1 MISTCHFCPINGG
14 PQGSSNFLQP
24 VNLLETSSD
33 YIFVMRRSAVPAR
46 FYGTTNTGGVALLLR
61 KRFMAEQT
69 NKPLIDFKQRNRT
82 GGTNCAIRTA
92 VASAV
97 LLATFAGLS
106 PVRANNLGENSGW
119 QFQSATDAANLAG
132 VQDMIQKK
140 KAGGYG
146 PTQYYSTTT
155 TSTSNTSIGHQTNC
169 TVTASAVGNSGS
181 ASAIA
186 SSPSTSGASAASL
199 ANSNTNSS
207 QPGNASGLSSLS
219 GTQSNLGTLGST
231 VNGSTAATAQGR
243 NYQALNSNQSNTATQ
258 NAAVKGSTA
267 CAYGALN

>member
-1 MISTCHFCPINGG
+1 
-14 PQGSSNFLQP
+14 
-24 VNLLETSSD
+24 LETSSD

-46 FYGTTNTGGVALLLR
+46 FYGTTKTVGGVALLLR

-69 NKPLIDFKQRNRT
+69 NKPFIDVKQRNRT
-82 GGTNCAIRTA
+82 GEKSCAIRTA

-97 LLATFAGLS
+97 LLATFAAWS
-106 PVRANNLGENSGW
+106 PSRANNMGENSGW
-119 QFQSATDAANLAG
+119 QFQTATDQANQAG

-146 PTQYYSTTT
+146 PTQYYSTSTSTT
-155 TSTSNTSIGHQTNC
+155 TNSTIGHQTNC
-169 TVTASAVGNSGS
+169 LVSASAVGNSGS

-199 ANSNTNSS
+199 ANSNSNAS
-207 QPGNASGLSSLS
+207 QPGYGSGTSSLS

-231 VNGSTAATAQGR
+231 VNGSTAATAQGK

-258 NAAVKGSTA
+258 NAAIKGSAA

>member
-1 MISTCHFCPINGG
+1 MAGQTD
-14 PQGSSNFLQP
+14 NF
-24 VNLLETSSD
+24 
-33 YIFVMRRSAVPAR
+33 
-46 FYGTTNTGGVALLLR
+46 
-61 KRFMAEQT
+61 
-69 NKPLIDFKQRNRT
+69 LIDFKRCLRT
-82 GGTNCAIRTA
+82 GGTSCAIRT
-92 VASAV
+92 VAASV
-97 LLATFAGLS
+97 LLLATFAGWS
-106 PVRANNLGENSGW
+106 PSRANNIGENQGW
-119 QFQSATDAANLAG
+119 QFQTPTDQANLAG

-146 PTQYYSTTT
+146 PTSYYSTTT
-155 TSTSNTSIGHQTNC
+155 STTTNSTIGHQTNC
-169 TVTASAVGNSGS
+169 SVSASAVGNSGS

-186 SSPSTSGASAASL
+186 SSPSTSGASAASF

-207 QPGNASGLSSLS
+207 QPGYNSGASSLS

-258 NAAVKGSTA
+258 NATINGSAA